1 MSFTIESPSG
11 DEYEKAGMRSAAGE
25 FALEAPELLEAVDEF
40 GDNGTIQIVGV
51 FPGFVLQ
58 QIKNCLAVRRI
69 VPRGLNETEL
79 LWTAFGFADDDD
91 KLTTLRLRQGNVSI
105 DDSEMMASSQQGIA
119 PYPNEQGVL
128 EMGGR
133 DVASNPSRISET
145 SVRGFWQAWRGKMG
159 I

>member
-1 MSFTIESPSG
+1 M
-11 DEYEKAGMRSAAGE
+11 
-25 FALEAPELLEAVDEF
+25 
-40 GDNGTIQIVGV
+40 

-79 LWTAFGFADDDD
+79 LWTIFGFAGDDE
-91 KLTTLRLRQGNVSI
+91 KLTTLRLRQANLVGPAGFISMEDGAATAFVQRGVVAAGGMN
-105 DDSEMMASSQQGIA
+105 A
-119 PYPNEQGVL
+119 VL

-133 DVASNPSRISET
+133 EVASNPSRISET